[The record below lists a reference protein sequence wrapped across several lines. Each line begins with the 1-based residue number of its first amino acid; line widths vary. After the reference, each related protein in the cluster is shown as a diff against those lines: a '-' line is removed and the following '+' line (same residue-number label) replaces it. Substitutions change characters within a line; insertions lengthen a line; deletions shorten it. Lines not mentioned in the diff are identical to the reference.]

1 MEMDKVPAAGY
12 SIEGL
17 PVAGFDRRNL
27 LRNISVRRD
36 RCGRI
41 RIGTDT

>member
-17 PVAGFDRRNL
+17 PVAD
-27 LRNISVRRD
+27 STAET
-36 RCGRI
+36 CS
-41 RIGTDT
+41 GTSRYC

>member
-27 LRNISVRRD
+27 S
-36 RCGRI
+36 
-41 RIGTDT
+41 GTSRYC